1 MIVDLL
7 ASALLISGLFFVVVG
22 ITGVLRLPDFYS
34 RLHATSKCDTLG
46 LALMVAGVAL
56 LTGLVLKTVKIL
68 MLVAIVALVNSTAAH
83 ALGRAAHR
91 SGLPPWSPPEDPP
104 A

>member
-1 MIVDLL
+1 MREAIALGLL
-7 ASALLISGLFFVVVG
+7 SGGLFFVLAGV
-22 ITGVLRLPDFYS
+22 IGVLRLPDFYT

-56 LTGLVLKTVKIL
+56 LTPASLVTVKIL
-68 MLVAIVALVNSTAAH
+68 AVAVLVALVNATAAH

-91 SGLPPWSPPEDPP
+91 SGLTPWRVGDRRRR
-104 A
+104 